1 MASPST
7 PSPLGE
13 GVGEDEDKDDATAE
27 EGIAASTQHTGG
39 APLELSTE
47 APPPA
52 PLPSAAKTSDAL
64 ASEEFGQGSA
74 TGEFDRADAG
84 PAAAPSGQRGGIAA
98 SEHPLDGTEATA
110 AATAIP
116 EEFATALASEGA
128 ETDPIAITTAPGPS
142 GQQPPAGTTPE
153 RSPEFNQDVSL

>member
-13 GVGEDEDKDDATAE
+13 GVGEDEDEDDATAE

-52 PLPSAAKTSDAL
+52 PLPSAAKIPDAL
-64 ASEEFGQGSA
+64 VPEEFGQGSGA
-74 TGEFDRADAG
+74 GEFDRADAG
-84 PAAAPSGQRGGIAA
+84 GAAAPSGQRGGIAA
-98 SEHPLDGTEATA
+98 SEHPLDGAEATV

-128 ETDPIAITTAPGPS
+128 ETDPIAITAATGPS
-142 GQQPPAGTTPE
+142 GQQPPAGTTLE